1 MADVKLEQ
9 IGAALVVTNCDG
21 ARRNPL
27 SPEFY
32 AAIRN
37 ATDRAA
43 GDATIASVIL
53 TGEGSFFC
61 AGGDLKTL
69 VKRREMTESG
79 RREAIDGLH
88 GVIRAIRA
96 CPKPVIAAVEGG
108 AAGAGVSL
116 ALACD
121 FLIAARGALFTV
133 AYVKAGLVP
142 DGGLTARLAA
152 QLPRPLVSRLCM
164 LGDPVSADRFHDL
177 GMVTE
182 LCDPGGAMA
191 LAMQYADRLA
201 AGPAQALRDIKALL
215 ETASFSDPDS
225 QLDRE
230 RDAMARALGSD
241 EAAEGIGAFLSKT
254 KPDFVKLRSGE

>member
-1 MADVKLEQ
+1 MADVTLVQ

-27 SPEFY
+27 SPELY
-32 AAIRN
+32 ETIRI

-43 GDATIASVIL
+43 EDDTVASVIL

-69 VKRREMTESG
+69 VKRREMTEAG

-88 GVIRAIRA
+88 GVIRAIWA

-121 FLIAARGALFTV
+121 FVIASREALFTV

-142 DGGLTARLAA
+142 DGGLTARLSA

-164 LGDPVSADRFHDL
+164 LGDPITADRFYDL

-182 LCDPGGAMA
+182 LCDPGGAMT
-191 LAMQYADRLA
+191 LATHYADRLA

-230 RDAMARALGSD
+230 RDAMARVLGGA
-241 EAAEGIGAFLSKT
+241 EAEEGIGAFLNKT
-254 KPDFVKLRSGE
+254 RPDFAKLRGRK

>member
-1 MADVKLEQ
+1 MADVTLEKVDT
-9 IGAALVVTNCDG
+9 ALVVTNRNG

-27 SPEFY
+27 SPELY
-32 AAIRN
+32 ATVLA
-37 ATDRAA
+37 ATDQAA
-43 GDATIASVIL
+43 QDDAIASVVL

-69 VKRREMTESG
+69 VKRREMSEAG

-121 FLIAARGALFTV
+121 FVIAARGAQFTV

-164 LGDPVSADRFHDL
+164 LGDPISADRLYDL

-182 LCDPGGAMA
+182 LCEPGGAMDMA
-191 LAMQYADRLA
+191 AHYASRLA
-201 AGPAQALRDIKALL
+201 AGPANALRDIKSLL
-215 ETASFSDPDS
+215 ETASFMDPDS

-230 RDAMARALGSD
+230 RDAMARALGGD
-241 EAAEGIGAFLSKT
+241 EGAEGIGAFLEKR
-254 KPDFVKLRSGE
+254 KPDFAKLRGGA